1 MDFYY
6 QKKYEE
12 LYSTYCN
19 PKLEGQ
25 ASKFVVGK
33 EKYIVYGFYPLLS
46 KHSKHLQV
54 YSLEDFSDG
63 FPLLQEEENKE
74 IDLEFLLV
82 WSSINGSYQ
91 MGDIKDIETYFK
103 MDKSDLYFEH
113 MRLFPDYKIKKRDKL
128 SRSRLLKHLLYR
140 KENTASLPTIS
151 KKEIKELKQKMQE
164 KLHFYFNYFQV
175 EFSNPA
181 WIDYVSCFQLHEY
194 ISDQVINSY
203 FQPIY
208 DFCFHPFL
216 KLSPFKK
223 EEKKKEIQDWVPLSH
238 IILKRLQDRIEW
250 TMEDLNSHIPTSM
263 LIKSYAG
270 TFLEDYHEFAFYDS
284 VPGFIRDWIQENIFS
299 YKFSQYDASGST
311 YICHSFEI
319 QLEEE
324 KRKEYFLEYYFNNN
338 TGELFE
344 VLVNGHSRENLLI
357 FIQGN
362 NHPLAS
368 RSKNLFTN
376 GLQICD
382 DLTIKEWEALTEF
395 YQHHAYSKAEI
406 FIFLINAT
414 QIWRSEELIKRA
426 LVVNKEQEIY
436 KMKDGKYK
444 DLLYTPKYNKR
455 RDVECYFVK
464 EEQDNKFV
472 ETGEYVDCYGNLKL
486 KNLKK
491 IKKIKN

>member
-12 LYSTYCN
+12 LHSTYCN

-33 EKYIVYGFYPLLS
+33 EKYVVYGFFPLLS
-46 KHSKHLQV
+46 KHSKHLKL

-63 FPLLQEEENKE
+63 FPLLQEEENKK

-113 MRLFPDYKIKKRDKL
+113 MRLFPDYKTKKRDKL

-140 KENTASLPTIS
+140 KKNTASLPTIS

-194 ISDQVINSY
+194 IGDQVINSY
-203 FQPIY
+203 CQPVY
-208 DFCFHPFL
+208 NFCFHPFL
-216 KLSPFKK
+216 KLSPFKEEK
-223 EEKKKEIQDWVPLSH
+223 EEEKEKKEIQEWVPLSH
-238 IILKRLQDRIEW
+238 TLLKSLQDRIEW
-250 TMEDLNSHIPTSM
+250 TMEDLDSHIPTSM
-263 LIKSYAG
+263 RVQSYAG
-270 TFLEDYHEFAFYDS
+270 TFLEDYHEFAFYNS
-284 VPGFIRDWIQENIFS
+284 IPGFIRDWIQENIFS
-299 YKFSQYDASGST
+299 YKFSQYEASGSI

-319 QLEEE
+319 QLKEKKE

-338 TGELFE
+338 TQELFE
-344 VLVNGHSRENLLI
+344 VLVNGNSKPSLLNLMQEQDP
-357 FIQGN
+357 FGGVT
-362 NHPLAS
+362 
-368 RSKNLFTN
+368 KNLFTN

-382 DLTIKEWEALTEF
+382 DKNMEAWELLQNTYA
-395 YQHHAYSKAEI
+395 HHTYPKAKI

-426 LVVNKEQEIY
+426 IVVNKEQEVY
-436 KMKDGKYK
+436 KMEDGKYK
-444 DLLYTPKYNKR
+444 DLLYIPKYNKR
-455 RDVECYFVK
+455 RDIECYFVK
-464 EEQDNKFV
+464 EEGNNKFV

-486 KNLKK
+486 KTVK
-491 IKKIKN
+491 